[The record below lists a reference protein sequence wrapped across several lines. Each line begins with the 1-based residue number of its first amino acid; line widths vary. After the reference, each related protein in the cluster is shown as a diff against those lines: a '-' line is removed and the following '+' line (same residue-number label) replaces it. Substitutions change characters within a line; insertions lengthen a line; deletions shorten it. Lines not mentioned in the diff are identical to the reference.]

1 MEEHV
6 DEDQMYVE
14 FDGDDIPEFKESN
27 GTRLFRFGVMRATK
41 DELIMENIFDA
52 STNIDVCSWI
62 MPRENIKACIIYY
75 VPVIHRYRVQFHCCK
90 TITQP
95 LIELHTSDAYFYLPE
110 WHGEMARDMKA
121 FFKEWIVDEY
131 FIDSDRDV

>member
-52 STNIDVCSWI
+52 STDIDVCTWI
-62 MPRENIKACIIYY
+62 MPRGHKGMYY
-75 VPVIHRYRVQFHCCK
+75 LLCARNTSLSS
-90 TITQP
+90 TIS
-95 LIELHTSDAYFYLPE
+95 LL
-110 WHGEMARDMKA
+110 
-121 FFKEWIVDEY
+121 
-131 FIDSDRDV
+131 